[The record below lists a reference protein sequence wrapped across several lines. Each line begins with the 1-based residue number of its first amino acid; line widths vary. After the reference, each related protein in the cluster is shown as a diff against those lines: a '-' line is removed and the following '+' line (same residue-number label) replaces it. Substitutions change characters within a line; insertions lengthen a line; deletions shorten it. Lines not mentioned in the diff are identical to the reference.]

1 MEESM
6 ADNRRAYGLA
16 KRYGIDTK
24 GMTPE
29 EVWKALKKKG
39 ITANNA
45 YDSRDDFKQTV
56 ERANQVRSRN
66 SAQDDTQKQSDNGDN
81 AHSPPLEVFKFHRR
95 DTKHHITHARE
106 MGYKN
111 MRDYE
116 FAAKDFLEHGEG
128 RLYYGKRRGDFAKY
142 NPKTNEY
149 MVCTVEGIIKTY
161 YRINV
166 KKFELI
172 KIQEGFDD
180 V

>member
-1 MEESM
+1 M

-29 EVWKALKKKG
+29 EVLEALKKKG

-116 FAAKDFLEHGEG
+116 AAAVEFFNSKKGK
-128 RLYYGKRRGDFAKY
+128 LYYSAARDR
-142 NPKTNEY
+142 
-149 MVCTVEGIIKTY
+149 Y
-161 YRINV
+161 YRYDEKTGYFCSASGDTV
-166 KKFELI
+166 HTFKYVTKKEFYRKI
-172 KIQEGFDD
+172 KQDKLYEQ
-180 V
+180 